1 MVDKSFNEITV
12 GETASFSHRISEED
26 VATFSRLSG
35 DRNPLH
41 VDEEYA
47 QQTKFGGRVVHGLF
61 LAALV
66 SRLIGVYL
74 PGKHSL
80 LLFTEFRFKAPAR
93 IGDIVKVEGRV
104 IAKSPATQV
113 VETAIEIKKDS
124 VGLVEGVVKAQIL

>member
-1 MVDKSFNEITV
+1 MNGKSFNEIAV
-12 GETASFSHRISEED
+12 GETASFSHHISEED
-26 VATFSRLSG
+26 IVIFSRLSG

-47 QQTKFGGRVVHGLF
+47 EQTKFGSRVVHGLF

-74 PGKHSL
+74 PGKRSL

-93 IGDIVKVEGRV
+93 IGDIVKVGGRV
-104 IAKSPATQV
+104 IAKSPATRI
-113 VETAIEIKKDS
+113 VEEAIEVKKGS
-124 VGLVEGVVKAQIL
+124 TVLVQGTVKVQIL